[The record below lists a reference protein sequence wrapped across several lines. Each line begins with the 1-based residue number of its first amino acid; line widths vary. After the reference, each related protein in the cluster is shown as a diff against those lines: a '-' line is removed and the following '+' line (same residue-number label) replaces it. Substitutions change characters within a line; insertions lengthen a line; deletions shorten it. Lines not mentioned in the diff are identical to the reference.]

1 MRALLSEFFIN
12 MREADLKLST
22 LVICEILVVFA
33 NTLAADDKYPV
44 GECDNLRLLIQM
56 QLS

>member
-12 MREADLKLST
+12 MREADLKIST

-33 NTLAADDKYPV
+33 NTLTADDKYPV

>member
-12 MREADLKLST
+12 MREADLKIST